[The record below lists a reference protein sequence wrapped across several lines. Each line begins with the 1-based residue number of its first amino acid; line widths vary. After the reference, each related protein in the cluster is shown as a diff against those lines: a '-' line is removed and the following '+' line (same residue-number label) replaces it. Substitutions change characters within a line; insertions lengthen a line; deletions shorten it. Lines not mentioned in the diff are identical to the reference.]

1 MWKNNKWLNILEKSV
16 FLPTN
21 YVFKEL
27 WKNTKFKTGW
37 RKFQINMKKI
47 MKFLWKYNKF
57 VKKKNWKKRWIYRWN
72 VKNDGW
78 SETLESIFVI

>member
-1 MWKNNKWLNILEKSV
+1 MWKNNKWPNILEKSV
-16 FLPTN
+16 FLQKN

-27 WKNTKFKTGW
+27 WENTKIKTGW
-37 RKFQINMKKI
+37 RKFRINMKEI

-57 VKKKNWKKRWIYRWN
+57 VKKNWKKRWIYRWN
-72 VKNDGW
+72 VKNDRW